1 MTSDEVAG
9 ILSSLDTK
17 NAEIA
22 QLKELIETYQSVNE
36 IHLAE
41 LADARALIQQI
52 GTNTAQALNAK
63 LDSDEKHQAEIAR
76 LRKAL
81 TAIRTIKDR
90 IPFDAAD
97 AATECIRIARIALEE
112 K

>member
-1 MTSDEVAG
+1 MGIDPISSIVDLAG
-9 ILSSLDTK
+9 SIVGKIWPDKTQEEQGK
-17 NAEIA
+17 MA
-22 QLKELIETYQSVNE
+22 QA
-36 IHLAE
+36 LALLNGQ
-41 LADARALIQQI
+41 LANDQAQI